1 MLTNIKDVE
10 DWLYDYT
17 NLKQTDFKINKDT
30 LVVDVLKDMY
40 IKFQN
45 NSIPIKFGKVYGD
58 FEILVS
64 SLNKELLKTK
74 ELSFEFLPEHINGD
88 LNINDLPLEQK
99 LFNNWNVKYVKGY
112 INMCGVDAKLDNLN
126 FLENTNFNYVSLKI
140 NNTPFKDDII
150 PEEIKKYNKGNP
162 QKLYKKEL
170 MEIIISKDKLL
181 DYFDF
186 DNNFKL
192 DKE

>member
-1 MLTNIKDVE
+1 MLTNIKNVE

-17 NLKQTDFKINKDT
+17 NLKQTDFKIDKET
-30 LVVDVLKDMY
+30 LKVDVLKD
-40 IKFQN
+40 IFVRFEN
-45 NSIPIKFGKVYGD
+45 NTIPIKFGKIYGD

-88 LNINDLPLEQK
+88 LNMNDLPLEQK
-99 LFNNWNVKYVKGY
+99 LLNNWNVKYVKGY
-112 INMCGVDAKLDNLN
+112 INMCGENSNLLNLN
-126 FLENTNFNYVSLKI
+126 FLEKTNFDYVSLRI

-150 PEEIKKYNKGNP
+150 PEEIKKYDKKNP

-170 MEIIISKDKLL
+170 MKIIVNDDMLL
-181 DYFDF
+181 DYF
-186 DNNFKL
+186 NFENQIEL
-192 DKE
+192 NKE